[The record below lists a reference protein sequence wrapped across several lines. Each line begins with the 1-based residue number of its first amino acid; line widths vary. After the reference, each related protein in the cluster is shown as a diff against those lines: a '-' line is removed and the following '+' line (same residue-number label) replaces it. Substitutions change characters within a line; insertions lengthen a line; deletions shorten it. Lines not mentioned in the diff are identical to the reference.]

1 MIQYNPTKVSK
12 MKKNDNICGYFYLKT
27 SEVRVSNQNSRYL
40 DFTLCDNSGEINAKM
55 WNADDGDEIL
65 FRAGTIVYAECLVKE
80 FQGSL
85 QLRVDMIRRTT
96 DSEDIDIAS
105 LVPSAPEKPEEM
117 YGYIVRIAEGITDP
131 DLKKLTLDMIERYK
145 KELLVYPAAK
155 TFHHA
160 VRSGLLYHTYTMLRG
175 ARHYTELYPE
185 LKGDLLYCGVI
196 LHDIGKIREM
206 ELMDCGLVSDYTT
219 EGNLLGHITLGICMV
234 DEAANR
240 LGTPRS
246 KTMLVEH
253 MILSHHYE
261 PEFGSPKKPA
271 FPEAEVLHYLDIVD
285 SRLYDMDLALSST
298 RPGEFS
304 EKINSLDKRTVL
316 KTES

>member
-1 MIQYNPTKVSK
+1 MVQYNPSKVSK
-12 MKKNDNICGYFYLKT
+12 MKKNDNICGYFYLKS

-40 DFTLCDNSGEINAKM
+40 DLTLCDNSGEINAKM

-85 QLRVDMIRRTT
+85 QLRVDTIRRTT
-96 DSEDIDIAS
+96 DSENIDISA

-117 YGYIVRIAEGITDP
+117 YAYVVRIAEAIADP
-131 DLKKLTLDMIERYK
+131 DYKKLVLFILEEYK
-145 KELLVYPAAK
+145 KVLMVYPAAK

-160 VRSGLLYHTYTMLRG
+160 VRSGLLYHTCTMLRG

-185 LKGDLLYCGVI
+185 LHGDLLYTGVI

-206 ELMDCGLVSDYTT
+206 ELMDCGLVADYSL

-234 DEAANR
+234 DAAATQI
-240 LGTPRS
+240 GIPRE
-246 KTMLVEH
+246 KAVLIEH

-285 SRLYDMDLALSST
+285 SRMYDMELALSST

-304 EKINSLDKRTVL
+304 EKINSLEKRTVL
-316 KTES
+316 KID